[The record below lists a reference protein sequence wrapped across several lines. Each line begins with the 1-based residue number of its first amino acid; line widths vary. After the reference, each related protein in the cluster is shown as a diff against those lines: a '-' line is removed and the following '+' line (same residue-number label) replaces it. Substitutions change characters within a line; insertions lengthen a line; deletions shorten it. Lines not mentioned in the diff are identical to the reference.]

1 MSQKILQSIFH
12 ANVNVDLIR
21 KNVIQI
27 NVGTMIHVD
36 MNVNNII
43 YAKIMFGILL
53 HVIVKMVNT

>member
-12 ANVNVDLIR
+12 ANVNVDLMG
-21 KNVIQI
+21 KNVI
-27 NVGTMIHVD
+27 IHVD